1 MVIHSFGLVIEK
13 TVKENGTVSPF
24 QKLFFIS
31 NFTNQL
37 NPPLHLPKN
46 EILYVLVQSLLQ
58 TEIVSPP
65 QLNSLVKSILELL
78 GWELLNAVIWASF
91 KSPITFTFVLFFGS
105 VAIQIT
111 SSCQPPCNIYRLFR
125 TSEIMLYFLFWGR
138 QFLCWNCGDVTW
150 NNLSKPFQMWVHLM
164 ISCHYQIN

>member
-37 NPPLHLPKN
+37 SPPLHLPKN

-65 QLNSLVKSILELL
+65 TAEQLGENH
-78 GWELLNAVIWASF
+78 
-91 KSPITFTFVLFFGS
+91 P
-105 VAIQIT
+105 
-111 SSCQPPCNIYRLFR
+111 
-125 TSEIMLYFLFWGR
+125 
-138 QFLCWNCGDVTW
+138 
-150 NNLSKPFQMWVHLM
+150 
-164 ISCHYQIN
+164 